1 METPRKPRPRV
12 RILIGAATA
21 LGLCKVDLLEAIA
34 ETGSISAA
42 AGAMGMSYRRAWLL
56 VDTMNRCF
64 HGNLVTTVTGER
76 GGGGAEVTDH
86 GLEVIERYRKMEAKA
101 ARNVDREMVSFTKL
115 LTERARKGWSATAG
129 AAPSKGGNAAG
140 T

>member
-21 LGLCKVDLLEAIA
+21 LGPGKVDLLEAIA

-64 HGNLVTTVTGER
+64 HGDLVTKATGGR
-76 GGGGAEVTDH
+76 GGGGTTVTPM
-86 GLEVIERYRKMEAKA
+86 GLDVLRRYRDMEAKA
-101 ARNVDREMVSFTKL
+101 AASVRDEVAAFAEL
-115 LTERARKGWSATAG
+115 LSETGHKD
-129 AAPSKGGNAAG
+129 
-140 T
+140 